1 MKASLVIPCYNESKS
16 LPELLKSCQ
25 RSFYGKDIE
34 VVIVDNGSTDNTQ
47 DILSDLLHEYS
58 FVTLV
63 NIEKN
68 TGYGNGILQGLHSAS
83 GEILGWTHADLQT
96 DPGDVVKGLTFFEE
110 VEDPEKIFVKGSRY
124 GRPILDMFFTI
135 GMALFESL
143 LMKTWMWDINAQP
156 TLFHRSFFKSWVEPP
171 NDFSLDLFS
180 YFMAKKK
187 GLTINRFSVLFSDR
201 LHGTSHWNISLS
213 DKYKFIKRTLQYSF
227 VLSKKVKNN
236 A

>member
-1 MKASLVIPCYNESKS
+1 MKVSLVIPCYNESKS

-25 RSFYGKDIE
+25 NAFQGKDIE

-47 DILSDLLHEYS
+47 EVITNLLKKYP

-63 NIEKN
+63 RVENNI
-68 TGYGNGILQGLHSAS
+68 GYGNGILQGLRSAS

-96 DPGDVVKGLTFFEE
+96 DPDDVNRGLVLFEKAK
-110 VEDPEKIFVKGSRY
+110 DPKKIFIKGKRY
-124 GRPILDMFFTI
+124 GRSFFDVFFTV

-143 LMKTWMWDINAQP
+143 LMQTRMWDINAQP
-156 TLFHRSFFKSWVEPP
+156 TLFHKSFFSSWVEPP
-171 NDFSLDLFS
+171 HDFSLDLFA

-187 GLTINRFSVLFSDR
+187 GLIVSRFSVLFSDR
-201 LHGTSHWNISLS
+201 VHGVSSWNISWS

-227 VLSKKVKNN
+227 LLNKKIKK
-236 A
+236 